1 MMTVRMLTVRNTKT
15 PLELYVHIPFCIRKC
30 QYCDFL
36 SGPSDQ
42 RTRDN
47 YVDALCRE
55 IRSISQKESYEV
67 VSVFIGGG
75 TPSVLSG
82 EQLCRI
88 MDEIR
93 QAFALSEDAEITME
107 ANPGTV
113 SREQMKL
120 FRKAS
125 INRIS
130 LGLQSTVQQELDMLG
145 RIHTYEEFLQ
155 SCQWAREAGFDNI
168 NVDLM
173 FAIPGQTCESWKHNL
188 ETVAEL
194 LPEHISAYSL
204 ILEEGTPFGESEEI
218 QKKIPD
224 EETDREMYQLTKEVL
239 AENGYERYEISNY
252 ARKGKECIHNL
263 GYWSGI
269 PYLGFGLGASSYF
282 EGTRFSNEKNL
293 EKYQKKPYVP
303 FMMREDYTVLSEKDE
318 IEEFM
323 FLGLR
328 KRAGISERE
337 FKERF
342 RVGLKDIYGK
352 VIAKYEEMDLLEW
365 TADGKMLRLTDAGI
379 DVSDYIFCD
388 FML

>member
-1 MMTVRMLTVRNTKT
+1 M
-15 PLELYVHIPFCIRKC
+15 
-30 QYCDFL
+30 
-36 SGPSDQ
+36 
-42 RTRDN
+42 
-47 YVDALCRE
+47 
-55 IRSISQKESYEV
+55 
-67 VSVFIGGG
+67 
-75 TPSVLSG
+75 
-82 EQLCRI
+82 
-88 MDEIR
+88 
-93 QAFALSEDAEITME
+93 
-107 ANPGTV
+107 
-113 SREQMKL
+113 
-120 FRKAS
+120 
-125 INRIS
+125 
-130 LGLQSTVQQELDMLG
+130 
-145 RIHTYEEFLQ
+145 
-155 SCQWAREAGFDNI
+155 
-168 NVDLM
+168 
-173 FAIPGQTCESWKHNL
+173 
-188 ETVAEL
+188 
-194 LPEHISAYSL
+194 
-204 ILEEGTPFGESEEI
+204 EEGTLFGESEEI

-328 KRAGISERE
+328 KRAGISEGE

>member
-1 MMTVRMLTVRNTKT
+1 MCNNRKDM
-15 PLELYVHIPFCIRKC
+15 ELYIHIPFCIKKC
-30 QYCDFL
+30 NYCDFL
-36 SGPSDQ
+36 SFPSKEED
-42 RTRDN
+42 REE
-47 YVDALCRE
+47 YVQCLIKE
-55 IRSISQKESYEV
+55 IEQTGNILDKNDYIVRSI
-67 VSVFIGGG
+67 FIGGG
-75 TPSVLSG
+75 TPSLLSG
-82 EQLCRI
+82 EQMERI
-88 MDEIR
+88 MLAIR
-93 QAFALSEDAEITME
+93 KGFLIKEGAENTME
-107 ANPGTV
+107 ANPGTLTEENLVSYKRAGV
-113 SREQMKL
+113 SRL
-120 FRKAS
+120 S
-125 INRIS
+125 I
-130 LGLQSTVQQELDMLG
+130 GLQSADNSCLHLLG
-145 RIHTYEEFLQ
+145 RIHTWEEFLKGYEL
-155 SCQWAREAGFDNI
+155 ARKSGFENI

-173 FAIPGQTCESWKHNL
+173 SGLPGQTVDIYKRTL
-188 ETVAEL
+188 EKVMTL
-194 LPEHISAYSL
+194 QPEHISAYSL
-204 ILEEGTPFGESEEI
+204 ILEEGTPFGESKEI

-224 EETDREMYQLTKEVL
+224 EETDRAMYQLTKEIL

-252 ARKGKECIHNL
+252 ALKGKECIHNL

-293 EKYQKKPYVP
+293 EEYQKKPYVP

>member
-1 MMTVRMLTVRNTKT
+1 MCTSRND
-15 PLELYVHIPFCIRKC
+15 LELYIHIPFCIRKC
-30 QYCDFL
+30 NYCDFL
-36 SGPSDQ
+36 SFPSNEEK
-42 RTRDN
+42 REE
-47 YVDALCRE
+47 YVQSLINEIEQTGKLLDKDAYAV
-55 IRSISQKESYEV
+55 RSI
-67 VSVFIGGG
+67 FIGGG
-75 TPSVLSG
+75 TPSLLSG
-82 EQLCRI
+82 EQMERI
-88 MDEIR
+88 M
-93 QAFALSEDAEITME
+93 QAVREGFAIKDGAEITME
-107 ANPGTV
+107 ANPGTLTEANV
-113 SREQMKL
+113 FSYK
-120 FRKAS
+120 KAGV
-125 INRIS
+125 NRLS
-130 LGLQSTVQQELDMLG
+130 MGLQSADDSCLHLLG
-145 RIHTYEEFLQ
+145 RIHTWEEFLK
-155 SCQWAREAGFDNI
+155 SYELARKTGFENI
-168 NVDLM
+168 NIDLM
-173 FAIPGQTCESWKHNL
+173 SGLPGQTVSIYKRTL
-188 ETVAEL
+188 EKVMAL
-194 LPEHISAYSL
+194 QPEHISAYSL

-263 GYWSGI
+263 GYWSGT

-318 IEEFM
+318 MEEFM

-328 KRAGISERE
+328 KRAGISEEE
-337 FKERF
+337 FKARF
-342 RVGLKDIYGK
+342 KVSLKDIYGK

-365 TADGKMLRLTDAGI
+365 TDEGKMLRLTDAGI

>member
-1 MMTVRMLTVRNTKT
+1 MCTSRND
-15 PLELYVHIPFCIRKC
+15 LELYIHIPFCIRKC
-30 QYCDFL
+30 NYCDFL
-36 SGPSDQ
+36 SFPSKEEE
-42 RTRDN
+42 REV
-47 YVDALCRE
+47 YVESLINE
-55 IRSISQKESYEV
+55 IEQTGKILDKNDYKVRSI
-67 VSVFIGGG
+67 FIGGG
-75 TPSVLSG
+75 TPSLLSG
-82 EQLCRI
+82 EQMERI
-88 MDEIR
+88 M
-93 QAFALSEDAEITME
+93 QAVRNTFFIIEEAEITME
-107 ANPGTV
+107 ANPGTLTEANV
-113 SREQMKL
+113 FSYK
-120 FRKAS
+120 KAGV
-125 INRIS
+125 NRLS
-130 LGLQSTVQQELDMLG
+130 MGLQSADDSCLHLLG
-145 RIHTYEEFLQ
+145 RIHTWEEFLK
-155 SCQWAREAGFDNI
+155 SYELARKAGFENI
-168 NVDLM
+168 NIDLM
-173 FAIPGQTCESWKHNL
+173 SGLPGQTVSIYKRTL
-188 ETVAEL
+188 EKVMAL
-194 LPEHISAYSL
+194 QPEHISAYSL
-204 ILEEGTPFGESEEI
+204 ILEEGTPFGESKEI

-224 EETDREMYQLTKEVL
+224 EETEREMYQLTKEVL

-263 GYWSGI
+263 GYWSGT

-318 IEEFM
+318 MEEFM

-342 RVGLKDIYGK
+342 KVSLKDIYGK

-365 TADGKMLRLTDAGI
+365 TDEGKVLRLTDAGI

>member
-1 MMTVRMLTVRNTKT
+1 MCESKKN
-15 PLELYVHIPFCIRKC
+15 LELYIHIPFCIKKC
-30 QYCDFL
+30 NYCDFL
-36 SGPSDQ
+36 SFPSKAED
-42 RTRDN
+42 REK
-47 YVDALCRE
+47 YVQSLIKE
-55 IRSISQKESYEV
+55 IEQTGKVLNRNDYVVQSI
-67 VSVFIGGG
+67 FIGGG
-75 TPSVLSG
+75 TPSLLSG
-82 EQLCRI
+82 EQISQI
-88 MDEIR
+88 MMKVRESFVIK
-93 QAFALSEDAEITME
+93 EKAEITME
-107 ANPGTV
+107 ANPGTLTEANAF
-113 SREQMKL
+113 SYK
-120 FRKAS
+120 KAGVNRLS
-125 INRIS
+125 I
-130 LGLQSTVQQELDMLG
+130 GLQSTDNECLHLLG
-145 RIHTYEEFLQ
+145 RIHTWEEFLK
-155 SCQWAREAGFDNI
+155 SYELARKAGFENI

-173 FAIPGQTCESWKHNL
+173 SGLPGQTVSIYKRTMEKVIAL
-188 ETVAEL
+188 Q
-194 LPEHISAYSL
+194 PEHISAYSL

-224 EETDREMYQLTKEVL
+224 EEIDREMYQLTKEIL

-263 GYWSGI
+263 GYWSGT

-318 IEEFM
+318 MEEFM

-337 FKERF
+337 FKKRF
-342 RVGLKDIYGK
+342 KVGLKDIYGK
-352 VIAKYEEMDLLEW
+352 VISKYEEMDLLEW
-365 TADGKMLRLTDAGI
+365 TDEGKMLRLTDAGI

>member
-1 MMTVRMLTVRNTKT
+1 M
-15 PLELYVHIPFCIRKC
+15 
-30 QYCDFL
+30 
-36 SGPSDQ
+36 
-42 RTRDN
+42 
-47 YVDALCRE
+47 
-55 IRSISQKESYEV
+55 
-67 VSVFIGGG
+67 
-75 TPSVLSG
+75 
-82 EQLCRI
+82 
-88 MDEIR
+88 
-93 QAFALSEDAEITME
+93 
-107 ANPGTV
+107 
-113 SREQMKL
+113 
-120 FRKAS
+120 
-125 INRIS
+125 
-130 LGLQSTVQQELDMLG
+130 GLQSADDACLHLLG
-145 RIHTYEEFLQ
+145 RIHTWEEFLK
-155 SCQWAREAGFDNI
+155 SYELARKAGFENI

-173 FAIPGQTCESWKHNL
+173 SGLPGQTVNIYRRTL
-188 ETVAEL
+188 EKVMAL
-194 LPEHISAYSL
+194 QPEHISAYSL

-263 GYWSGI
+263 GYWGGI

>member
-1 MMTVRMLTVRNTKT
+1 MCVSRKD
-15 PLELYVHIPFCIRKC
+15 LELYIHIPFCIRKC
-30 QYCDFL
+30 NYCDFL
-36 SGPSDQ
+36 SFPS
-42 RTRDN
+42 REEERKV
-47 YVDALCRE
+47 YVESLINE
-55 IRSISQKESYEV
+55 IEQTGKILDKNDYKVRSI
-67 VSVFIGGG
+67 FIGGG
-75 TPSVLSG
+75 TPSLLSG
-82 EQLCRI
+82 EQMERI
-88 MDEIR
+88 M
-93 QAFALSEDAEITME
+93 QAVRNTFFIIEEAEITME
-107 ANPGTV
+107 ANPGTLTEANV
-113 SREQMKL
+113 FSYK
-120 FRKAS
+120 KAGV
-125 INRIS
+125 NRLS
-130 LGLQSTVQQELDMLG
+130 MGLQSADDSCLHLLG
-145 RIHTYEEFLQ
+145 RIHTWEEFLK
-155 SCQWAREAGFDNI
+155 SYELARKAGFENI
-168 NVDLM
+168 NIDLM
-173 FAIPGQTCESWKHNL
+173 SGLPGQTVSIYKRTL
-188 ETVAEL
+188 EKVMAL
-194 LPEHISAYSL
+194 QPEHISAYSL

-263 GYWSGI
+263 GYWSGT

-293 EKYQKKPYVP
+293 EKYQNKPYVP

-318 IEEFM
+318 MEEFM

-328 KRAGISERE
+328 KRAGISEEE

-342 RVGLKDIYGK
+342 KVSLKDIYGK

-365 TADGKMLRLTDAGI
+365 TDEEKMLRLTDAGI